1 MPQIPKPR
9 LLIVDDSL
17 ETVVGLRCFFS
28 SRYDVYE
35 AHSGAE
41 GMRLLATADRLVDLV
56 ISDLLMPG
64 VSGVSFILSIKAQF
78 PGIPVIA
85 VTGWVEDPERLA
97 ALTNADLIL
106 YKPFELEILDAH
118 VGRLLGNR

>member
-1 MPQIPKPR
+1 MAKTEKSR

-28 SRYDVYE
+28 PRYGVYE
-35 AHSGAE
+35 AQSGSE

-64 VSGVSFILSIKAQF
+64 VSGVSFISSIKAKF

-85 VTGWVEDPERLA
+85 VTGWVENPERLV